1 MIQINGDPEPMPQYG
16 IRRGDECLT
25 PGVIMRLTH
34 YTDYALR
41 VLIYLNLHRSRRCTA
56 PEIAAHFRVSH
67 HHLRKVIQDL
77 HQRGYVTTI
86 RGKGGGLHLLR
97 APEQIVI
104 GTLVRELEPDMK
116 LTDCFESRHHCVI
129 APACRGRQMFS
140 LALKQFL
147 AVLDQ
152 HTLADLMPARV
163 RGQCIELLYQE

>member
-1 MIQINGDPEPMPQYG
+1 MH
-16 IRRGDECLT
+16 
-25 PGVIMRLTH
+25 LTH

-41 VLIYLNLHRSRRCTA
+41 VLIYLNLHRQRRCTA
-56 PEIAAHFRVSH
+56 VEIAGHFRVSH

-86 RGKGGGLHLLR
+86 RGKGGGLYLLR
-97 APEQIVI
+97 SPEQIVI

-129 APACRGRQMFS
+129 APACRGRQIFG

-152 HTLADLMPARV
+152 HTLADLMPPRA
-163 RGQCIELLYQE
+163 RGQCIELLYQGPS